1 MVKSKLKV
9 DKRIPIDFLS
19 GFSAKLRCDVGDGRV
34 KRISGVNWTIT
45 WKRAADLI
53 GKDNVGVDKT
63 LTCKLIVRGRVGTS
77 TQLRDVE
84 LKSYAATINI
94 PAPITLNH
102 FSLVKQNGDKEITR
116 VATAYP
122 WKTQIQAE
130 SGEGEDFDRQFY
142 LVQLGIRE
150 AQRDAVTAALRCA
163 KGFMG
168 SFDKT
173 PPGKKAPGPKRM
185 LGAKKPPAN
194 KDDKK
199 PAAGD
204 KKPAGKKAPP
214 KKMTN
219 AERAKLKEDMFKPK
233 ITMSESRK
241 LCNQVAVNNPK
252 NNIPFVNGQF
262 IACVELTKKT
272 TKQAVRIC
280 DAVNVVSV
288 KLADKPEEVLATIDV
303 ADVKVAGHEEN
314 PTNRKAA
321 INKAMDALTV
331 LKAMRTPAK
340 DQDDVAGRRLAGKG
354 EGKGGKKKVP
364 KKASDKRKK
373 GSPLNQ
379 SRIMCNIRCAGTCEQ
394 RGLRKTSC
402 TCGEGQH
409 GKWCNT
415 DNNLRT
421 KKNE

>member
-19 GFSAKLRCDVGDGRV
+19 GFSAKLRCGIGGG
-34 KRISGVNWTIT
+34 KEKKISGVNWTIT
-45 WKRAADLI
+45 WKRAAALI
-53 GKDNVGVDKT
+53 GKGNVGVDKI

-102 FSLVKQNGDKEITR
+102 FKLVNSNKDEITK

-122 WKTQIQAE
+122 WSTEINAE

-173 PPGKKAPGPKRM
+173 PPGKRPPGPKRM

-199 PAAGD
+199 
-204 KKPAGKKAPP
+204 
-214 KKMTN
+214 TCC
-219 AERAKLKEDMFKPK
+219 R
-233 ITMSESRK
+233 R
-241 LCNQVAVNNPK
+241 Q
-252 NNIPFVNGQF
+252 
-262 IACVELTKKT
+262 KT
-272 TKQAVRIC
+272 CWQK
-280 DAVNVVSV
+280 SSS
-288 KLADKPEEVLATIDV
+288 
-303 ADVKVAGHEEN
+303 EEN
-314 PTNRKAA
+314 
-321 INKAMDALTV
+321 V
-331 LKAMRTPAK
+331 
-340 DQDDVAGRRLAGKG
+340 
-354 EGKGGKKKVP
+354 
-364 KKASDKRKK
+364 
-373 GSPLNQ
+373 
-379 SRIMCNIRCAGTCEQ
+379 Q
-394 RGLRKTSC
+394 R
-402 TCGEGQH
+402 
-409 GKWCNT
+409 
-415 DNNLRT
+415 
-421 KKNE
+421 